1 MAAALS
7 GLSSDW
13 PEAKVTRSPET
24 VGAALV
30 ADFSDTGGGG
40 GADSVPGGAG
50 AMGVIKAVC
59 GTVCGSAGGATGAD
73 GEDAA
78 DPDAAAEAVEAASDG
93 GFFVEAASAEA
104 LPGAGLSDRGVTVC
118 VRPA

>member
-40 GADSVPGGAG
+40 GADSAPGGAG

-104 LPGAGLSDRGVTVC
+104 LPGAELSDRGVTVC